1 MAILKY
7 ADGIDPLRKEHYG
20 YTFVRSNYGRS
31 VMQGQRNDRKRYS
44 AQWQRM
50 FNLIECTRNWR
61 NLSAGIKNAWSVFAA
76 AYPQPTKRDPDKYL
90 TGYQLFVKRNYYQFL
105 HEGPNTSFITDP
117 ELTILNDPEF
127 SIMINADGQ
136 CIDITE
142 LYIARFGILPD
153 AGQFVIVRIVP
164 ISQVGGAFFPPLI
177 ATVEVDQ
184 VYIDGL
190 FLSFFFTSYYE
201 EVEFSIY
208 VSKPVWESVQYPGTK
223 FRYMGCFKPTKFI
236 QLTDTPD
243 SYVGEA
249 GKVVAV
255 KGDETGVEFIEAG
268 GGGFECDDLL
278 ACPAFTNLQAQVA
291 NIAAYI
297 VDASGESFPPINF
310 GILYN
315 YWACINASGL
325 ARPGWRILQRA
336 DIISIR
342 DYLGGSAVAGG
353 KLKEAGLTYWNSPN
367 TGATNEKGF
376 NGRGGGQRT
385 ASSGGFQSLKI
396 AGNLHST
403 DVASATNNYI
413 LTLVYSGANSSDGQ
427 GAFGFGRATRC
438 LRDAPGIADGVVG
451 SYVCNNG
458 RIIRTIVINELEILA
473 DNLVETIYNDGT
485 AIPFITDNAAWTA
498 DITGAHCY
506 YANDSANV

>member
-20 YTFVRSNYGRS
+20 YTFIRSNYGRS

-44 AQWQRM
+44 AQWQRV
-50 FNLIECTRNWR
+50 FNLIECTRSWR
-61 NLSAGIKNAWSVFAA
+61 HLSAGVKNAWSVFAA
-76 AYPQPTKRDPDKYL
+76 TYPQPTKRDPDKYL

-105 HEGPNTSFITDP
+105 HEGPSASFITEP
-117 ELTILNDPEF
+117 ELTVLNDPEF

-164 ISQVGGAFFPPLI
+164 ISQVGGAFFPPLV

-190 FLSFFFTSYYE
+190 FLSFFFTSYFE

-243 SYVGEA
+243 SYVGEG

-255 KGDETGVEFIEAG
+255 KDDETGVEFIEAG
-268 GGGFECDDLL
+268 GGGIDCDDLAGCSL
-278 ACPAFTNLQAQVA
+278 IQQIIAQLTAVSELVSVDQNVSVPPVHFGLIYNWTAFNSGLM
-291 NIAAYI
+291 
-297 VDASGESFPPINF
+297 ASG
-310 GILYN
+310 G
-315 YWACINASGL
+315 
-325 ARPGWRILQRA
+325 GWRVPVYA
-336 DIISIR
+336 SDVFPWNAA
-342 DYLGGSAVAGG
+342 LGGFASLSP
-353 KLKEAGLTYWNSPN
+353 KIKEASIDYWTSIA
-367 TGATNEKGF
+367 GVTNF
-376 NGRGGGQRT
+376 YNFYFRGGGIRNNDGSFSNLKVEGRFWLDAIGT
-385 ASSGGFQSLKI
+385 SSVF
-396 AGNLHST
+396 
-403 DVASATNNYI
+403 
-413 LTLVYSGANSSDGQ
+413 
-427 GAFGFGRATRC
+427 
-438 LRDAPGIADGVVG
+438 GIAFHNVIAFSTGSAPKSITKLGHSIRLCRAATGQPDGLVG
-451 SYVCNNG
+451 SYVGNDG
-458 RIIRTIVINELEILA
+458 RVYRTITLNGLEWLT
-473 DNLVETIYNDGT
+473 DNLAETKFNDGSE
-485 AIPFITDNAAWTA
+485 IPEVTNAASWA
-498 DITGAHCY
+498 ALSSPGMCAY
-506 YANDSANV
+506 NNDWANV